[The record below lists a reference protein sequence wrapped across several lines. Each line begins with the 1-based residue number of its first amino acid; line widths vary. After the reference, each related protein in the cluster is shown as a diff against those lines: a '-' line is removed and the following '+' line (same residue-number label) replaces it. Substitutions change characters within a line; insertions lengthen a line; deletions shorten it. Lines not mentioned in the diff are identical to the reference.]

1 MNLIY
6 LEVEVDC
13 FHSGVVIGLMKP
25 KVMWETD
32 KSMYIFAHANLIRH
46 TNVPPLF
53 FGHFLK
59 QSNL

>member
-6 LEVEVDC
+6 LEAEVDG

-32 KSMYIFAHANLIRH
+32 KSMYIFAHAILITRH

-59 QSNL
+59 AK